1 MAVSGRVTW
10 ERGDRQPTDA
20 KGWGRGT
27 LEPEISGGSS
37 KSVPQLESG
46 TFLAPRTTSVFAD
59 LAGWRGSDTG
69 QEGPEDKLRYGGARV
84 TR

>member
-1 MAVSGRVTW
+1 MSRRVTW

-27 LEPEISGGSS
+27 LEPEIPGGSS

-59 LAGWRGSDTG
+59 LAGWQGSDTG
-69 QEGPEDKLRYGGARV
+69 QRGA
-84 TR
+84 